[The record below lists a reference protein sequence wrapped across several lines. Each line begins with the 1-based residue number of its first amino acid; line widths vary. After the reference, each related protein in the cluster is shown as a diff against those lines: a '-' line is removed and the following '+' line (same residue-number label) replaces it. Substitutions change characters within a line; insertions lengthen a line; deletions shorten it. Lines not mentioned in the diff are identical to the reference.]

1 MASWM
6 NSAALTWGPLTLV
19 LTVFLGAL
27 AIFAMQTA
35 RNGLVQTERAMKLG
49 GSPVLGRFFVEYGL
63 WMFRLVVNVAVRL
76 GVHPDHLS
84 WASLWLHL
92 IAAVALAFG
101 GFGLAG
107 WVLLFGAMCD
117 SLDGGVAR
125 ARHLASE
132 AGEVLDAVID
142 RWAEMAV
149 FFGYAWYYRN
159 DPIGFGASLAAC
171 AGAVMV
177 SYTRAKG
184 EIVGVDAKMGL
195 MQRHERATYL
205 IVSTIFSTIIERFH
219 PSGAF
224 ARHWLVLAALIT
236 IAVFANWTGIVRARF
251 IRQELRQK

>member
-1 MASWM
+1 M
-6 NSAALTWGPLTLV
+6 NSPALTWGPLALV

-35 RNGLVQTERAMKLG
+35 RRGLVQTERAMQLG
-49 GSPVLGRFFVEYGL
+49 GSAVLGRFFVEYGL
-63 WMFRLVVNVAVRL
+63 WMFRPIVRLAVRL

-92 IAAVALAFG
+92 IAAVALALG

-125 ARHLASE
+125 ARHLASD
-132 AGEVLDAVID
+132 AGEILDAVID

-159 DPIGFGASLAAC
+159 DPVGFVAALGAC

-184 EIVGVDAKMGL
+184 EAVGVEATMGV

-205 IVSTIFSTIIERFH
+205 IVSTIFSTIIERYH
-219 PSGAF
+219 PSGPP
-224 ARHWLVLAALIT
+224 ARHWLVLCALVL
-236 IAVFANWTGIVRARF
+236 IAVCANWTGVVRSRF
-251 IRQELRQK
+251 IRRELRRT

>member
-6 NSAALTWGPLTLV
+6 NSAALTWGPLAAV

-27 AIFAMQTA
+27 AIFTMQTA
-35 RNGLVQTERAMKLG
+35 RRGLVQTERAMQLG
-49 GSPVLGRFFVEYGL
+49 GSAVLGRFFVEYGL
-63 WMFRLVVNVAVRL
+63 WMFRPLVRVAVRL

-84 WASLWLHL
+84 WASLWLHV
-92 IAAVALAFG
+92 IAAVALAYG

-125 ARHLASE
+125 ARHLSSD

-149 FFGYAWYYRN
+149 FFGYAWYYRQ
-159 DPIGFGASLAAC
+159 DPLGFVAACAAC

-184 EIVGVDAKMGL
+184 ETVGVQAKMGL

-205 IVSTIFSTIIERFH
+205 IVSTMFSAIIERYY
-219 PSGAF
+219 PSGSPP
-224 ARHWLVLAALIT
+224 RHWLVLGALVT
-236 IAVFANWTGIVRARF
+236 IAVFANWTGIMRARY
-251 IRQELRQK
+251 IRQKLQQK

>member
-1 MASWM
+1 M
-6 NSAALTWGPLTLV
+6 NSPALTWGPLALV

-27 AIFAMQTA
+27 ALFAVKTV
-35 RNGLVQTERAMKLG
+35 RRGLAQTERAMQLG
-49 GSPVLGRFFVEYGL
+49 GSVVLGRFFVEYGL
-63 WMFRLVVNVAVRL
+63 WMFRPVVRVAVRL

-92 IAAVALAFG
+92 IAAIALAFG

-125 ARHLASE
+125 ARGLASD

-159 DPIGFGASLAAC
+159 DPIGFVAAVAAC

-184 EIVGVDAKMGL
+184 EAVGVEAKMGL

-205 IVSTIFSTIIERFH
+205 IVATIFSVLIEQYH
-219 PSGAF
+219 PSGTPP
-224 ARHWLVLAALIT
+224 RHWLVLCALIT
-236 IAVFANWTGIVRARF
+236 IAVFANWTGVVRSRF
-251 IRQELRQK
+251 IRQELRRK